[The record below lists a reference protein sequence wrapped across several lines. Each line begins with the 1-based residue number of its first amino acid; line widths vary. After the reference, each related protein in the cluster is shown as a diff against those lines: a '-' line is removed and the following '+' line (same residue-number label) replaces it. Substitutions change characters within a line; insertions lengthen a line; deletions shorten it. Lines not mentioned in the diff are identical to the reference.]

1 MSSAPWSIGGSER
14 PRDRRKPLPSE
25 YLDRL
30 TGPCRSFAQPVSA
43 RNGGSQG
50 GASSLLEEPRVPG
63 SMKGPTL
70 VQPGLACSGI
80 GVQFPVEYACFQS
93 DPAGDA
99 RPLRRSHRVG
109 RSWIESGHRVFAA
122 CCRQTTQS
130 GQNDFPKAA
139 SQPQQGSANR
149 NAPKLPLATSPNRP
163 IAALQPSVKVII
175 GQAALL
181 RLQTLM
187 LKVATRIE
195 LALST

>member
-1 MSSAPWSIGGSER
+1 MCLPPFATLWRTER
-14 PRDRRKPLPSE
+14 ER
-25 YLDRL
+25 LD
-30 TGPCRSFAQPVSA
+30 P
-43 RNGGSQG
+43 
-50 GASSLLEEPRVPG
+50 
-63 SMKGPTL
+63 
-70 VQPGLACSGI
+70 
-80 GVQFPVEYACFQS
+80 
-93 DPAGDA
+93 
-99 RPLRRSHRVG
+99 
-109 RSWIESGHRVFAA
+109 
-122 CCRQTTQS
+122 TQS

>member
-1 MSSAPWSIGGSER
+1 MEATWNGALFSAATI
-14 PRDRRKPLPSE
+14 
-25 YLDRL
+25 RL
-30 TGPCRSFAQPVSA
+30 PVS
-43 RNGGSQG
+43 
-50 GASSLLEEPRVPG
+50 
-63 SMKGPTL
+63 
-70 VQPGLACSGI
+70 
-80 GVQFPVEYACFQS
+80 
-93 DPAGDA
+93 
-99 RPLRRSHRVG
+99 
-109 RSWIESGHRVFAA
+109 
-122 CCRQTTQS
+122 TQS